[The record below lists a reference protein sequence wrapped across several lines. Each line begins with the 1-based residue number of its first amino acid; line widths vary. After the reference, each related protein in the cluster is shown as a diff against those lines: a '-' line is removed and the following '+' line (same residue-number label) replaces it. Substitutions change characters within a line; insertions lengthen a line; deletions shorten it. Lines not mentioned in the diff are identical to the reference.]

1 MHDYDMPVYVS
12 RVSAARTRVA
22 QVIGTPLVEVVTVL
36 DPHEKAVF
44 DGMVTQLSI
53 DDPQFARRID
63 RIEQPPRQL
72 RKGFAILLW
81 VMAPMCV
88 VVGGWTG
95 FFLAVV
101 ATAYAARLMLKRP
114 GLRGGPEFPWWSLPR
129 RRPGAAL

>member
-1 MHDYDMPVYVS
+1 VYASGVS
-12 RVSAARTRVA
+12 VGHTRVA
-22 QVIGTPLVEVVTVL
+22 QAIGTPLVEVVTVL
-36 DPHEKAVF
+36 DPQEKAVF

-53 DDPQFARRID
+53 DDPQFARCID
-63 RIEQPPRQL
+63 RLERPPRQL
-72 RKGFAILLW
+72 RKGLAILLW

-114 GLRGGPEFPWWSLPR
+114 GLHGGPELPWWSLPR
-129 RRPGAAL
+129 RKPGAAL

>member
-1 MHDYDMPVYVS
+1 M
-12 RVSAARTRVA
+12 RTRVA
-22 QVIGTPLVEVVTVL
+22 EVIGTPLVEVVTVL
-36 DPHEKAVF
+36 DPQEKSVF

-53 DDPQFARRID
+53 DDPKFARRID
-63 RIEQPPRQL
+63 RLERPRPQL
-72 RKGFAILLW
+72 RKSVAVLLW

-101 ATAYAARLMLKRP
+101 ATAYAARLIIRRA
-114 GLRGGPEFPWWSLPR
+114 GLRGGSEFPWRSLPR

>member
-1 MHDYDMPVYVS
+1 
-12 RVSAARTRVA
+12 
-22 QVIGTPLVEVVTVL
+22 VEVVTVL
-36 DPHEKAVF
+36 DPQEKSVF

-53 DDPQFARRID
+53 DDPQFVRRIGQLE
-63 RIEQPPRQL
+63 RPRRQV
-72 RKGFAILLW
+72 RKAVAILLW

-101 ATAYAARLMLKRP
+101 ATAYAARLMIRRP
-114 GLRGGPEFPWWSLPR
+114 GMHGGELPWWSSLPR